1 MKRQADGDMG
11 SPFKR
16 SRRAGDEE
24 VRLLIPS
31 KVAGSIIG
39 KGGQNITKLRSQYKA
54 SITVPDCS
62 GPERLLNLSSD
73 MDSVC
78 SIINDVIPN
87 LEENGAKVG
96 IGNDIDMRMMVH
108 ESLAGCI
115 IGKGGQKIKEIR
127 EKLGTKIK
135 IFSVVAPQ
143 STDRVIQIIGEPGK
157 CIDTLREVLT
167 LIKTSP
173 VKGMVR
179 PYDPHNFD
187 EFYADE
193 YGGWGSQQ
201 RDTRDWNGP
210 NFQRPPLKGNPGVPR
225 GPRDG
230 FRNGPRDG
238 QRGLGPRGGIRDDP
252 QALGNG
258 GRFANNVPLNRGN
271 GFVNR
276 SNDRQIPNN
285 RQNNFSNNQT
295 NNYNNRPVTNGW
307 SSPQFN
313 QPPPNFN
320 QTPAAPGPI
329 GLSGETGPGGK
340 TSTQVTIPKDLAGA
354 IIGKGGGRIRK
365 IRQDSGAGITIG
377 KPLPGSND
385 RIITINGTPNEIQ
398 MAQYLLQQRM
408 MENNIGPIQVNG
420 KSF

>member
-225 GPRDG
+225 GPR
-230 FRNGPRDG
+230 
-238 QRGLGPRGGIRDDP
+238 
-252 QALGNG
+252 
-258 GRFANNVPLNRGN
+258 
-271 GFVNR
+271 